1 MTVRRDGGISLVEL
15 MVALMLLGVALMGLA
30 AAFVPGRVAIQS
42 GDQATTATFLARRVL
57 EDMRNRAYDTGT
69 DEIIA
74 TNFPA
79 STAYGAGDLAGYPNF
94 RRTITITNDTPMT
107 GTKTVTVVVF
117 YKTETGAERAVTL
130 SMIYAQAN

>member
-1 MTVRRDGGISLVEL
+1 MTMRRDGGISLVEL
-15 MVALMLLGVALMGLA
+15 MVALMLLGVGLMGPA

-42 GDQATTATFLARRVL
+42 GDQSTTATYLARQVL

-74 TNFPA
+74 ANFPA
-79 STAYGAGDLAGYPNF
+79 STGYGGITGYPSF
-94 RRTITITNDTPMT
+94 RRTITIVNDTPMT

-117 YKTETGAERAVTL
+117 YKTETGTERPVTL
-130 SMIYAQAN
+130 SMIFAQAN